1 MTIDLESMSIDELH
15 LLHQEV
21 TAILV
26 RMAIAKKN
34 ELEERLQQLQL
45 PDDRELP
52 QSKRAGPI
60 AR

>member
-1 MTIDLESMSIDELH
+1 MTIDLESMTIDELY

-34 ELEERLQQLQL
+34 ELEARLQQLQL